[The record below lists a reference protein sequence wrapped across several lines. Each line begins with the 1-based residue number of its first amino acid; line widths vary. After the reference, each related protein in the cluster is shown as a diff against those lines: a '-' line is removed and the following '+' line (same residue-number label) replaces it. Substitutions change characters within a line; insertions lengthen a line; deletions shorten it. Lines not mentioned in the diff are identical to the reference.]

1 MYCQTWD
8 LNLFSQNLSLI
19 IYYCYIPSL
28 DPSIYKVYL
37 RTRDAYTSSK
47 RNIVRWIPKSF
58 ILFEILS
65 QLQGMNVVILL
76 WITSIVLDIF
86 KRSPTNRES
95 YIDAPN
101 DVLNRSKGRL
111 YKIWANENLL
121 DDVEQ
126 THQNWIGIVKL
137 DEQIWIC

>member
-1 MYCQTWD
+1 
-8 LNLFSQNLSLI
+8 
-19 IYYCYIPSL
+19 
-28 DPSIYKVYL
+28 
-37 RTRDAYTSSK
+37 
-47 RNIVRWIPKSF
+47 
-58 ILFEILS
+58 
-65 QLQGMNVVILL
+65 MNVVILL